1 MPKVIVC
8 YKWVIDEKDIK
19 INPDLTV
26 DVSKAQ
32 RKISEY
38 DKNAIEAGVRAAGKL
53 GCQPV
58 GLTFGGP
65 EARQSLKDA
74 LARGLEAAYWVNCSA
89 AGQADGAAT
98 ARVLAA
104 AVRAIGDYRLV
115 ICGEGAS
122 DTYARQVGP
131 RLGAVLDLPVV
142 TSVISL
148 EFEGDRL
155 VATRKLEDCLEKV
168 KVDLPAVVSVL
179 PEINEAPVPSLKA
192 VLAAGKK
199 PTTEFTPEGLGLGDG
214 DIASKVAVMDTK
226 GYVMNRKNVV
236 IKDGDAA
243 LKVKELIAYLQKE
256 GVI

>member
-8 YKWVIDEKDIK
+8 YKWVIDEKDVK
-19 INPDLTV
+19 INPDKSIDL
-26 DVSKAQ
+26 SKAQ
-32 RKISEY
+32 QKISEY
-38 DKNAIEAGVRAAGKL
+38 DKNAIEAAVRAAAKL
-53 GCQPV
+53 GCQLV

-65 EARQSLKDA
+65 EAKSSLKGA
-74 LARGLEAAYWVNCSA
+74 LARGLEAVYWVNSGVA
-89 AGQADGAAT
+89 ARADGAVT
-98 ARVLAA
+98 SRVLAA
-104 AVRAIGDYRLV
+104 AVEIIGDYKLV

-142 TSVISL
+142 TSVCNL
-148 EFEGDRL
+148 KFEGDYAA
-155 VATRKLEDCLEKV
+155 ATRRLEDCLETV
-168 KVDLPAVVSVL
+168 KVSLPAVISVL

-199 PTTEFTPEGLGLGDG
+199 PSTGLTLEELGLADE
-214 DIASKVAVMDTK
+214 DLVNKTAVIDTR
-226 GYVMNRKNVV
+226 GYVMDRKKII

-243 LKVKELIAYLQKE
+243 GKVKELVAYLKKE